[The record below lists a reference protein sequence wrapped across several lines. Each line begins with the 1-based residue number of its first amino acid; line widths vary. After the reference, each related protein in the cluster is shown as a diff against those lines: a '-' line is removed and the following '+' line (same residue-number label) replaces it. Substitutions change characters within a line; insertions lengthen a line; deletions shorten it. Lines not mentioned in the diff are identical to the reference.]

1 MQGRKNFIRFWDK
14 ILGSSSDNEP
24 EQQPVVSPQGTAVVE
39 SRGSPDRQN
48 LTLSA
53 NLTSEGLK
61 GASEPVS
68 SDVAVSSESIEVVGT
83 VQLPD
88 AIPEGCYRLQVKVL

>member
-24 EQQPVVSPQGTAVVE
+24 EQQEVVSPQGTAVVE
-39 SRGSPDRQN
+39 SSGSPGLQN

-53 NLTSEGLK
+53 NLTSEELK
-61 GASEPVS
+61 GASEPVF
-68 SDVAVSSESIEVVGT
+68 
-83 VQLPD
+83 
-88 AIPEGCYRLQVKVL
+88 